1 MAGYVSD
8 KTESNSTRVTLAS
21 KTSNNYKEIE
31 VLTSPSGVVEEYEDF
46 IESSDFL
53 GDNSLFVRYADSPDE
68 NEIFNAASPEVEE
81 EILEKFDSPVDLNIS
96 NANDY
101 NLFFDQNLLNLAMK
115 DLSGL
120 DFSDFINSL
129 PNQIRALFVYQMNF
143 VKKMQSPLSAD
154 LIKNLKTQAAININ
168 YFKLAKI
175 EIHDGYEM
183 TKNGQKKINEPK
195 FRLLK
200 ESDLDKISGP
210 TMCRLT
216 RFYNNNLKLERDIL
230 SFPFEGQTFFIQP
243 NNYKPSEP
251 YSKNIEQQ
259 TKSLAVQHIAPR
271 NYDITKCTSNII
283 NYSNENSPTYTKPN
297 DGSGGIVSTP
307 GSQTPSA
314 VATSSITTSVVSTG
328 GGY

>member
-8 KTESNSTRVTLAS
+8 KAESSSTTITLAS

-31 VLTSPSGVVEEYEDF
+31 VLTSPSVVIEEYEDF

-68 NEIFNAASPEVEE
+68 NEIFNIASPEVEE
-81 EILEKFDSPVDLNIS
+81 EIAEKFDSPVDLNIS
-96 NANDY
+96 DANDY
-101 NLFFDQNLLNLAMK
+101 NLLFEQNLLNLAME
-115 DLSGL
+115 DLKQSNY
-120 DFSDFINSL
+120 SDFVQSL
-129 PNQIRALFVYQMNF
+129 PNQIRALFIYQMNF
-143 VKKMQSPLSAD
+143 VKKMQVPRSAD

-168 YFKLAKI
+168 YFKLARI

-183 TKNGQKKINEPK
+183 TENGEKKINEPK
-195 FRLLK
+195 FKLLK
-200 ESDLDKISGP
+200 ESDLDNIKVP

-216 RFYNNNLKLERDIL
+216 RFYNNNLKLERDML
-230 SFPFEGQTFFIQP
+230 SFPFEGQIFFIQP
-243 NNYKPSEP
+243 NNYKPVKP
-251 YSKNIEQQ
+251 YFRNTEQQ
-259 TKSLAVQHIAPR
+259 TKRLAVQHISPR

-283 NYSNENSPTYTKPN
+283 NYSNENAPTYTKPN

-307 GSQTPSA
+307 GPQAPSS
-314 VATSSITTSVVSTG
+314 VAPTSTATVTSTG